1 MGRIQASLFHG
12 IRDVKI
18 INYHI
23 IFADA
28 RKTVLSLVPACK
40 SAIIKKPTML
50 EYKAYLKEKILERL
64 KDQYPLEPSK
74 LEIGY
79 SPQQKFGD
87 LSLAFPFQ
95 LAKKLKRQPREL
107 TLEIIPLLSSIEGVE
122 KIEAAGAGYINLF
135 LDKKNIFFRQLRAL
149 DQTDLSPEEEKII
162 IEHTNINPNKAAHI
176 GHLRNACLG
185 DTLARCQKYK
195 GETVEVQNY
204 IDDTGVQVAD
214 VVFGFMDLEKM
225 SLPQIKEIQDKFDY
239 YCWDLYARVSPYF
252 ESHPDAEHRRSEI
265 LKKIEKGENPEYE
278 IAFYVSRQ
286 IIKAHLQTM
295 RRIGV
300 TYDMLP
306 CESTILQLKFWEKA
320 FSLLKEKK
328 AITFVSDGANK
339 DCWVMGLEDEA
350 EKEKI
355 IVRSDGTVTYVGKDI
370 AYQLWKFGLLEK
382 DFYYEPF
389 IEENGKTIWISTN
402 ASKHKAPPFGKG
414 SKVYNVIDSRQAYL
428 QKVVVQGLKSLKYP
442 AQAEKSIH
450 FFYEMVGLSPK
461 SLKELDLSIPEE
473 DREKNFLEVSGRKG
487 LGVKAD
493 DLLDRLEEKAQ
504 AEVEKRNPDLP
515 TDFKKETAQNIAVG
529 ALRYFMLKFARNSLI
544 VFDFEEALNFEGET
558 GPYLQYTLV
567 RINSIFRKLK
577 EREGFEDKD
586 LQALLSIEE
595 IPLEVLPEKELA
607 DFWDVVFYASQIEE
621 EVLHSIRSL
630 EFSHLAKYSFNL
642 SQKFNAYY
650 HQYSILAE
658 KNKDVKN
665 IRILTIFYIKEVLQ
679 RALSL
684 MGIPQPELM

>member
-1 MGRIQASLFHG
+1 MIKL
-12 IRDVKI
+12 
-18 INYHI
+18 
-23 IFADA
+23 
-28 RKTVLSLVPACK
+28 KTS
-40 SAIIKKPTML
+40 
-50 EYKAYLKEKILERL
+50 LKEKILKRL
-64 KDQYPLEPSK
+64 KKQYPIKTSE
-74 LEIGY
+74 LEIAY

-87 LSLAFPFQ
+87 LAMAFPFQ

-107 TLEIIPLLSSIEGVE
+107 ALEIIPLLLPMDGVI
-122 KIEAAGAGYINLF
+122 KAEAAGAGYINLF
-135 LDKKNIFFRQLRAL
+135 LDKKNFFSRLLHTL
-149 DQTDLSPEEEKII
+149 DRTELSPEEDKII

-195 GETVEVQNY
+195 GENVEIQNY

-214 VVFGFMDLEKM
+214 VVFGFMDLEKK
-225 SLPQIKEIQDKFDY
+225 SLSQIKKIKEKFDY
-239 YCWDLYARVSPYF
+239 YCWDLYARVSSHF
-252 ESHPDAEHRRSEI
+252 ESHPDSEKRRSEI
-265 LKKIEKGENPEYE
+265 LKKIEEGKNPENE
-278 IAFYVSRQ
+278 IAFYLSRQ
-286 IIKAHLQTM
+286 IIKTHLRTM
-295 RRIGV
+295 GRIGV

-306 CESTILQLKFWEKA
+306 CESTILHLKFWEKA
-320 FSLLKEKK
+320 FSLLKAKK
-328 AITFVSDGANK
+328 AISFVKDGINK
-339 DCWVMGLEDEA
+339 DCWVMGLEGEA

-370 AYQLWKFGLLEK
+370 AYQLWKFGLLGK
-382 DFYYEPF
+382 DFNYEPF
-389 IEENGKTIWISTN
+389 IEENGRTIWISTN
-402 ASKHKAPPFGKG
+402 ASTHKAPAFGKG

-428 QKVVVQGLKSLKYP
+428 QKIVVQGLKSLNYL

-450 FFYEMVGLSPK
+450 FSYEMVALSPK
-461 SLKELDLSIPEE
+461 SLKELGLTVSDK
-473 DREKNFLEVSGRKG
+473 DKEKDFLEVSGRKG

-493 DLLDRLEEKAQ
+493 DLLDRLEDKAL

-515 TDFKKETAQNIAVG
+515 AELQKDTAHKISVG

-577 EREGFEDKD
+577 ERESFEEKD
-586 LQALLSIEE
+586 LQVLVSSENLS
-595 IPLEVLPEKELA
+595 LEVLDEKELS
-607 DFWDVVFYASQIEE
+607 DFWDIVFYASQLEE
-621 EVLHSIRSL
+621 EILHSIHSL
-630 EFSHLAKYSFNL
+630 EFSHLAKYAFNL

-650 HQYSILAE
+650 HLYSILAE
-658 KNKDVKN
+658 KNKDIKN
-665 IRILTIFYIKEVLQ
+665 IRILTIFTIKEILQ